1 MCVRDDVFK
10 GQRDKNQYAT
20 NTNTPLLIL
29 RHQIIQVGL
38 GCTIDIGR
46 EKEERRKRE
55 ERMVSVCVRQQ
66 STAE

>member
-10 GQRDKNQYAT
+10 GTKGQEINTCTNMPQ

-46 EKEERRKRE
+46 EKEERRKNG
-55 ERMVSVCVRQQ
+55 
-66 STAE
+66 